1 MGDTLRISSAALD
14 RIVAEAAAS
23 ADEICGLLLGDPA
36 ETRACRNVHPEP
48 ARHFEIDPAALLRAH
63 RDARAGG
70 AAVIGHYHSHPSG
83 DPTPSRTD
91 AANASPDGSIWLIVG
106 VGGEARAWIARA
118 GGSVHGTFDPV
129 DIAPV

>member
-14 RIVAEAAAS
+14 RIVADAAGS

-36 ETRACRNVHPEP
+36 QARACRNLHPEP

-63 RDARAGG
+63 REARAGG

-83 DPTPSRTD
+83 DPTPSRAD
-91 AANASPDGSIWLIVG
+91 AAGAPPDRSIWLIVG
-106 VGGEARAWIARA
+106 GGEARAWVAVDD
-118 GGSVHGTFDPV
+118 GSVHGRFDPV
-129 DIAPV
+129 RIAPV